1 MRNFL
6 VLMLWLL
13 SVLVVQTVFADV
25 ADAEQTNK
33 QTMLQPDVV
42 DADSVIVQDQV
53 CTQRIIKTLK
63 FISSQSEQSMV
74 ACEKIS
80 VLKCPIY
87 AGLNLSDC
95 FQPVARKDWTRVIW
109 RI

>member
-25 ADAEQTNK
+25 ADAEQTDE
-33 QTMLQPDVV
+33 QTMVQPDAF
-42 DADSVIVQDQV
+42 DADAVQDQI
-53 CTQRIIKTLK
+53 CTQSKFETLK
-63 FISSQSEQSMV
+63 FISSQSEHSMV
-74 ACEKIS
+74 ACKKIS
-80 VLKCPIY
+80 VLKCP
-87 AGLNLSDC
+87 LSMLTLSDC